1 MDGPWFIGVD
11 LAWSDRNTSG
21 VAVLTRGSG
30 GLELV
35 STAAVG
41 PVAAVAALIRPLRG
55 DWYIAVDAPLVVRNR
70 TGRRPSDAAISAR
83 YGRFEAGAHPTNLT
97 ILRGKVRGAELARAL
112 APDGARILDT
122 LPPRLPR
129 GRWLW
134 ESYPHA
140 GMVELFRLDKTIKY
154 KRGSAPA
161 RRAGLECLVRCF
173 EKKLPALEP
182 PLRLN
187 TPLRALL
194 GHDRDRLAGRHLK
207 AHEDQLDA
215 VFCAYMAAHAARWGR
230 SRSRLL
236 GDARTGAVI
245 LPRVRPDIP

>member
-1 MDGPWFIGVD
+1 MNGPWFIGVD

-21 VAVLTRGSG
+21 VAVLTRGSR

-41 PVAAVAALIRPLRG
+41 PVADVAALIRPLRG

-70 TGRRPSDAAISAR
+70 TGRRPSDAAISAL

-112 APDGARILDT
+112 GPHGARILDT

-140 GMVELFRLDKTIKY
+140 GMVELFGLDKTIKY
-154 KRGSAPA
+154 KRGAA
-161 RRAGLECLVRCF
+161 ADRRAGLEQLVGCF
-173 EKKLPALEP
+173 RRRLPVLDP
-182 PLRLN
+182 PLCL
-187 TPLRALL
+187 TPPLRALL
-194 GHDRDRLAGRHLK
+194 GQDRERLTGRRLK

-230 SRSRLL
+230 ARSRLL

-245 LPRVRPDIP
+245 VPRVRTDLP